1 MAEVKE
7 WMVWPWAQD
16 SFVRRFF
23 SAALVFLATATVYLY
38 SQSILFSIVLLL
50 VLLLTLA
57 DYFFPL
63 KYRLSEEGLTRI
75 SLFGQRLIRS
85 GAELRTDG
93 EKVFYGR
100 MRVFMP
106 PARREEILEALKRVG
121 RPTGVG
127 PKRSGEDDRED
138 GEMGGSPRV

>member
-1 MAEVKE
+1 MAEVRE
-7 WMVWPWAQD
+7 WTVWPWAQD
-16 SFVRRFF
+16 RFVRRFF
-23 SAALVFLATATVYLY
+23 SVALVLLAAATVYLY
-38 SQSILFSIVLLL
+38 SQSIVFSLVLVL

-75 SLFGQRLIRS
+75 SLFGQRHIRS
-85 GAELRTDG
+85 GAELHTDG

-100 MRVFMP
+100 MRVFIP
-106 PARREEILEALKRVG
+106 RGRREEILEALKRVG

-127 PKRSGEDDRED
+127 REGSGEDDREG
-138 GEMGGSPRV
+138 GEMGGSSGL